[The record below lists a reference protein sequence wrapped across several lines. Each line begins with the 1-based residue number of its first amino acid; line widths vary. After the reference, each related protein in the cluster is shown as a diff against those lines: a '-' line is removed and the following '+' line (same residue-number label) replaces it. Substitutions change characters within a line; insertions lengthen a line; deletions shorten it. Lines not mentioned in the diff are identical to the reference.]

1 MGAGES
7 RESDADSTRT
17 SIESQSAGDAS
28 SLRSIEVEVPAPAD
42 EDSNKAVLVGT
53 LPFPPASTLPAP
65 NPLRTIM
72 SGEALPA
79 ESTRR
84 TPNSTEPSPS
94 LKSVAAAPP
103 ANAAASK
110 LGAAL
115 KGGKLRRDLM
125 AVMGRA
131 AADPKIEVSVEHA
144 EALMPHDEQGRML
157 PLGCPLGCFQVF
169 GSGVFVYM
177 AWMQHMRGVFGMA
190 FLFSLPNLVY
200 NWLGNEIEK
209 ASWLNVH
216 TIGNVTSINATSESP
231 AALTRPDTAA
241 ATLSARRAPR
251 VCYPLD
257 AEVGLAGGDPDRRPA
272 SR

>member
-53 LPFPPASTLPAP
+53 LPFPPSSTLPAP

-144 EALMPHDEQGRML
+144 ELMPHDEQGRML
-157 PLGCPLGCFQVF
+157 RSAARSAASRPARASSCTWRGCSTCAASSGWRPLLAPQPRVQLARQRDREGELAQRSHDWERHLDQRHV
-169 GSGVFVYM
+169 
-177 AWMQHMRGVFGMA
+177 R
-190 FLFSLPNLVY
+190 
-200 NWLGNEIEK
+200 I
-209 ASWLNVH
+209 
-216 TIGNVTSINATSESP
+216 
-231 AALTRPDTAA
+231 
-241 ATLSARRAPR
+241 ARRP
-251 VCYPLD
+251 P
-257 AEVGLAGGDPDRRPA
+257 
-272 SR
+272 

>member
-177 AWMQHMRGVFGMA
+177 ALFEHFPPPPQGLCEKHRRLAHLRYALACTGGLVFVVLSEAAEDWTMA
-190 FLFSLPNLVY
+190 TFL
-200 NWLGNEIEK
+200 
-209 ASWLNVH
+209 
-216 TIGNVTSINATSESP
+216 
-231 AALTRPDTAA
+231 AADTR
-241 ATLSARRAPR
+241 
-251 VCYPLD
+251 
-257 AEVGLAGGDPDRRPA
+257 
-272 SR
+272 

>member
-1 MGAGES
+1 MGANQSQE
-7 RESDADSTRT
+7 ELADSTRT

-231 AALTRPDTAA
+231 AAQPARRPDPPAPPTAPRPPR
-241 ATLSARRAPR
+241 ARR
-251 VCYPLD
+251 
-257 AEVGLAGGDPDRRPA
+257 
-272 SR
+272 